1 MKRAFVTTLTLSRRL
16 IEATLF
22 KLHSKCK
29 LNAHESGKT
38 LRKKGAQGFSFSWAW
53 KGTNAWNQNFPI
65 AFVDRRYLVKNYL
78 GGLKICGI
86 RQFYVVSKVI
96 SLLSFITW
104 GEVCVNFG
112 LARQA
117 IKVWSFR
124 RTVQFACLLSFSH
137 QILQSVP
144 NALLTVGIIS
154 VFWLQ
159 KLSFGIFYVGQIVGW
174 FLLQT
179 LIPTETFQL

>member
-22 KLHSKCK
+22 KLHSNCK

-38 LRKKGAQGFSFSWAW
+38 VRKKGFSFSWAL

-65 AFVDRRYLVKNYL
+65 AFVGRRYLVKNYL
-78 GGLKICGI
+78 GGLKIFGI
-86 RQFYVVSKVI
+86 WQFYVASKVI

-124 RTVQFACLLSFSH
+124 RTVQFACFPIKFFNLSRT
-137 QILQSVP
+137 L
-144 NALLTVGIIS
+144 
-154 VFWLQ
+154 
-159 KLSFGIFYVGQIVGW
+159 
-174 FLLQT
+174 FLLLELSQYFDYKSYH
-179 LIPTETFQL
+179 LAYFMSAKLWVDFFCKL